1 MARHASVGFAEEDGA
16 FKRVPMPSF
25 HTSASHKLYQYW
37 PRLRINL
44 SLDGFDPLQFQRQC
58 DEADHSLEQNLADAA
73 DATVRP
79 HIIVEY
85 VQRLYHQTNL
95 VPQTIIFLLQMTPT
109 YSLQNAMSQIPMR
122 KPDDGGGYLK
132 LSELSMTLLLLL
144 SVAFHYLS
152 PDPSSDYGTTAS
164 SWKCFQLALTRLWTV
179 HSQAED
185 FMLNTKLMVAVQLQ
199 IMYGRPFHAIGILR
213 QVGLSLTSTWTRSR
227 LSLGPASFI
236 AKMHFLM
243 ESDLLS
249 EIDGQPTADTSQLFF
264 DTSGNVNGSQMQIP
278 LYAAAPEQQVPL
290 FLDQTLWLRL
300 CQNRILTTI
309 YMINNSYSNPRFVGR
324 PISDFTS
331 ELEFWYRSLP
341 IELQFPRTIAAYG
354 LLTQIIPS
362 YKVGRMEF
370 SAGFVLTRA
379 YTFIGQPR
387 NQILLLPL
395 HVKPPSLLLPPTQ
408 RDRALRH
415 PAEDPRRLPPRPI
428 RSRDLGLRKQPK
440 LPAQRPPHRR
450 LPALTPAADRLVPI
464 AVPHRLLRRRLADA
478 APATHGFRRQRGCR
492 LHPRLDRNAARA
504 GQSADHPEQVDY
516 RHVEERQAESE
527 RC

>member
-1 MARHASVGFAEEDGA
+1 MARHASVGFSEEDGA

-362 YKVGRMEF
+362 YKVGKRNT
-370 SAGFVLTRA
+370 VKIYPILTHT
-379 YTFIGQPR
+379 Y
-387 NQILLLPL
+387 
-395 HVKPPSLLLPPTQ
+395 
-408 RDRALRH
+408 
-415 PAEDPRRLPPRPI
+415 
-428 RSRDLGLRKQPK
+428 
-440 LPAQRPPHRR
+440 
-450 LPALTPAADRLVPI
+450 TPARSTSQSDTTS
-464 AVPHRLLRRRLADA
+464 
-478 APATHGFRRQRGCR
+478 ATSC
-492 LHPRLDRNAARA
+492 
-504 GQSADHPEQVDY
+504 
-516 RHVEERQAESE
+516 
-527 RC
+527 

>member
-362 YKVGRMEF
+362 YKVGSRMES
-370 SAGFVLTRA
+370 SANFVSTHA
-379 YTFIGQPR
+379 NTFTGQPR

-395 HVKPPSLLLPPTQ
+395 HAKPPSLLLPPPQ

-415 PAEDPRRLPPRPI
+415 PTKDPRRLPPRPI
-428 RSRDLGLRKQPK
+428 RPRDLGLRKQPQ
-440 LPAQRPPHRR
+440 LPAQCPPHRR
-450 LPALTPAADRLVPI
+450 LSALAPAADRLVPI
-464 AVPHRLLRRRLADA
+464 AVPHRLLRRGLADA

-492 LHPRLDRNAARA
+492 LHA
-504 GQSADHPEQVDY
+504 
-516 RHVEERQAESE
+516 
-527 RC
+527 

>member
-1 MARHASVGFAEEDGA
+1 MTRHASVGFPEEDGA

-58 DEADHSLEQNLADAA
+58 DEADHSLEQNIAEAA
-73 DATVRP
+73 EATVRP
-79 HIIVEY
+79 HLIVEY
-85 VQRLYHQTNL
+85 IQRLYHSFNL
-95 VPQTIIFLLQMTPT
+95 VPQTIIYLLQMTQT
-109 YSLQNAMSQIPMR
+109 YSHQSAMAQIPVR
-122 KPDDGGGYLK
+122 KLEDDMGYIK
-132 LSELSMTLLLLL
+132 LGELPMTLLLLL
-144 SVAFHYLS
+144 SVAFHYLA

-199 IMYGRPFHAIGILR
+199 IMYGRPFHAIGLLR
-213 QVGLSLTSTWTRSR
+213 QVGLSLSSNWTRSR

-249 EIDGQPTADTSQLFF
+249 EIDGQPTADTNQLFF
-264 DTSGNVNGSQMQIP
+264 DTSGNVNGSQTQFP
-278 LYAAAPEQQVPL
+278 LYSAAPEQQAPL

-300 CQNRILTTI
+300 CQNRVLTTI

-341 IELQFPRTIAAYG
+341 IELQFPRTLAAYG
-354 LLTQIIPS
+354 LLTTIIPS
-362 YKVGRMEF
+362 YKVCNF
-370 SAGFVLTRA
+370 LT
-379 YTFIGQPR
+379 
-387 NQILLLPL
+387 
-395 HVKPPSLLLPPTQ
+395 
-408 RDRALRH
+408 
-415 PAEDPRRLPPRPI
+415 
-428 RSRDLGLRKQPK
+428 
-440 LPAQRPPHRR
+440 
-450 LPALTPAADRLVPI
+450 DRL
-464 AVPHRLLRRRLADA
+464 
-478 APATHGFRRQRGCR
+478 GC
-492 LHPRLDRNAARA
+492 
-504 GQSADHPEQVDY
+504 
-516 RHVEERQAESE
+516 
-527 RC
+527 